1 MEFATHLEADQL
13 ALRPLAIDDAKFF
26 DQLLSDAHVRAFLGG
41 PVPEAQRIARF
52 DAYLRG
58 AKGVGIWL
66 VCKSLDQEPI
76 GLITL
81 NQHQDGTNYEISY
94 EFHPDCWGKG
104 FAREAV
110 NRVLQHALED
120 TALTEVIAETQKAH
134 HASVRLLRTVR
145 MIEIEQLERYGAQQL
160 IFITEPDRCSEP

>member
-13 ALRPLAIDDAKFF
+13 ALRPLAKFF

-66 VCKSLDQEPI
+66 FCKSLDQEPI

-81 NQHQDGTNYEISY
+81 NQHQDGTN
-94 EFHPDCWGKG
+94 
-104 FAREAV
+104 
-110 NRVLQHALED
+110 
-120 TALTEVIAETQKAH
+120 
-134 HASVRLLRTVR
+134 
-145 MIEIEQLERYGAQQL
+145 
-160 IFITEPDRCSEP
+160 